1 VGRPERPPILGGG
14 RLSATGYQGW
24 LTVEDADHALE
35 VLKAFIS
42 DARRIHGDGEDLDL
56 ADCVELVRDL
66 ATISTEA
73 VA

>member
-1 VGRPERPPILGGG
+1 MGL
-14 RLSATGYQGW
+14 TGYQGW

-56 ADCVELVRDL
+56 IECVELIRDL
-66 ATISTEA
+66 ATLTLGGED
-73 VA
+73 